1 MWLDSLQV
9 NMTQDISVRS
19 FDTLGEEVIIRNE
32 IYFEMFWLPE
42 EVKWDQSFCPKVN
55 FKIQTIKGQ
64 KEIGAG
70 IS

>member
-9 NMTQDISVRS
+9 KHDSRHKCPFIWY
-19 FDTLGEEVIIRNE
+19 LGEEVIIRNE

-42 EVKWDQSFCPKVN
+42 EVKEIKALVHGGMQN
-55 FKIQTIKGQ
+55 QTIKGQ